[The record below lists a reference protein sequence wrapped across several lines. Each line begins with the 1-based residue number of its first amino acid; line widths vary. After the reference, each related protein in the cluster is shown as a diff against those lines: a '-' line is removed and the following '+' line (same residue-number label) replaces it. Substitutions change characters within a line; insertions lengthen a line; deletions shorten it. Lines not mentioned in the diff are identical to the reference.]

1 MRVECAAPLSI
12 VQLFGTV
19 RETLVLQACA
29 IVRYCDAADPT
40 AIQHA
45 RTFRTG
51 TCFYV
56 QGKDM
61 EYPPRVG

>member
-12 VQLFGTV
+12 VQLFRTV
-19 RETLVLQACA
+19 RETLVLPACA

-40 AIQHA
+40 AIKH
-45 RTFRTG
+45 TG
-51 TCFYV
+51 TVGGNTCFSV

-61 EYPPRVG
+61 GYPPRVG